1 MNELWQLLNTP
12 QTAPFGIALMIMLLL
27 FIIEVIALMVGG
39 GNDWV
44 DGLLPDELNP
54 HAEVGVDV
62 ADAGIAIRFLSWIYV
77 GKVPVLMLLVLFLTI
92 FGLLGFFIQN
102 LMISIVGFYLPSL
115 LAVIVVWF
123 LSLPIL
129 RVTAKGVHKI
139 LPKDETTAINQS
151 ELIGRIG
158 TVVIGKAT
166 KDTPAQIRVKDTHG
180 QTHYVMA
187 YADNDELMQ
196 GETVLLVAQKE
207 MYFVAIKNINGV
219 LVD

>member
-1 MNELWQLLNTP
+1 MNELWQLLNAP

-27 FIIEVIALMVGG
+27 FIIEAIALVFGG
-39 GNDWV
+39 GNEWL

-54 HAEVGVDV
+54 YAEVGVDV
-62 ADAGIAIRFLSWIYV
+62 ADAGIAIRFLSWLYV

-166 KDTPAQIRVKDTHG
+166 KDTPAQIKVKDTHG

-187 YADNDELMQ
+187 YADNDELIQ

-207 MYFVAIKNINGV
+207 MYFVAIKNVNGV